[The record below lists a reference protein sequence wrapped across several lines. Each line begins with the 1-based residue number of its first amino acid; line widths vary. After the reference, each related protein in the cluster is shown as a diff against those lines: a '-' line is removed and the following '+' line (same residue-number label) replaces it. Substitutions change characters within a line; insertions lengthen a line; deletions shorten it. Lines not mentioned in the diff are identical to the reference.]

1 MGLPILRKS
10 EKLKPLNTIE
20 ETLQPSVEELGKW
33 KHKGLTIAAS
43 LINIAEIPLMV
54 SCIPVVCIFTAISA
68 AGALNS
74 MIMAMNFSLL
84 SIFLVS
90 AICLLPGLAIPLLV
104 SLFNQHLLARAAG
117 KYYPLFARR
126 LGQTSIVWLVTAILG
141 FIYFSL
147 TTGTEVVLS
156 FICLAVASGYL
167 TQLFISRRV
176 VRRQLGK
183 DMKAATFVQKGP
195 PLRLENHVM
204 ARLTEKLE
212 AMEYATTHFEF
223 QKLAN
228 ECLILMPNR
237 PAPPPPYQ
245 TPEFEVAHLLVDTL
259 MQANMTGEADRVSSR
274 MMYFADKD

>member
-1 MGLPILRKS
+1 MRLPILKNS
-10 EKLKPLNTIE
+10 DKTKPLNSIE
-20 ETLQPSVEELGKW
+20 AALQPSVEELGKW
-33 KHKGLTIAAS
+33 KHKALTIAAS

-54 SCIPVVCIFTAISA
+54 SCIPVVCIFTAISL
-68 AGALNS
+68 AGTLNS
-74 MIMAMNFSLL
+74 MILAMNFSLL

-141 FIYFSL
+141 FMYFSL
-147 TTGTEVVLS
+147 TTDIEVVLA
-156 FICLAVASGYL
+156 FMCLTVASGYL

-183 DMKAATFVQKGP
+183 EIKATTFAQKGP

-204 ARLTEKLE
+204 SKLTEKIE
-212 AMEYATTHFEF
+212 AMEYAATAVEF
-223 QKLAN
+223 QILAN
-228 ECLILMPNR
+228 ECLQLMPNK
-237 PAPPPPYQ
+237 PPPPTAYQ
-245 TPEFEVAHLLVDTL
+245 TPEYEVADLLVEAL
-259 MQANMTGEADRVSSR
+259 MQAQMPGEADRVSSR
-274 MMYFADKD
+274 MMHFIDKD